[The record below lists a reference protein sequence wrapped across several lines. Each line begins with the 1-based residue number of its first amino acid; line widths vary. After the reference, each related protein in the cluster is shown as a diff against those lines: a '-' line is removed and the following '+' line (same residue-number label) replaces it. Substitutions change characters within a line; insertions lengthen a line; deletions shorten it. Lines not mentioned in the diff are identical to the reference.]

1 MDNFQTAYVPVFNRI
16 ADHIGLWC
24 LEPIFASQLWEF
36 VRTPEQLRA
45 HMLVEPEEPKCAV
58 DMISTPNGAIADIKI
73 SGLMMKGQSS
83 FGGTSTILARREIR
97 KAASDP
103 DTAGIMLSIDSP
115 GGSVSGTSE
124 LGADIKAASSAKPVW
139 SYIEDTGASAAFW
152 AASQTQKIFAN
163 TPHAMVGSIGTYQV
177 LYDQSAAAEKE
188 GVKTLLFATGSLKG
202 LGTPGTKITDEQIS
216 HVQGLIDNAQLS
228 FDAAVKSGRNMT
240 DEQLK
245 RVRHGGVVSAKD
257 AIAAKLID
265 GIAPKEKVMG
275 DFVRHLKSPRQFMQN
290 AEVNEVLAK
299 GGLPMMRSS
308 LPTIKGSQG
317 I

>member
-1 MDNFQTAYVPVFNRI
+1 MEHFQSAHVPIFNRI
-16 ADHIGLWC
+16 TDHIGIWC

-45 HMLVEPEEPKCAV
+45 HMVLEPEEPKCAV
-58 DMISTPNGAIADIKI
+58 DMISTPSGTIADIKI

-83 FGGTSTILARREIR
+83 MGGTSTVLARREIR

-103 DTAGIMLSIDSP
+103 DVRGIMLSIDSP

-124 LGADIKAASSAKPVW
+124 LGAEIKSAGDAKPIW
-139 SYIEDTGASAAFW
+139 SFIEDCGASAAYW
-152 AASQTQKIFAN
+152 AASQTQKIYAN
-163 TPHAMVGSIGTYQV
+163 TPHAMTGSIGTYQV
-177 LYDQSAAAEKE
+177 MHDLSAAAEKE

-202 LGTPGTKITDEQIS
+202 LGAPGTKITEEQQA

-240 DEQLK
+240 DDQLK

-257 AIAAKLID
+257 AIGAKLID
-265 GIAPKEKVMG
+265 GIASREKVLQ
-275 DFVRHLKSPRQFMQN
+275 DFARHLKSPRQFMQN
-290 AEVNEVLAK
+290 ANTNEVLAK
-299 GGLPMMRSS
+299 GGLPMKRSG

-317 I
+317 T